1 MERNLKISGT
11 AGTDVKWTHS
21 EDGLTHQY
29 TVGNIVPRGDEGYTL
44 TLDFNYDEKQTLR
57 VEVPRKDE
65 YAVIDHSVNPEPLAI
80 VVTFSEPIRQNQ
92 DLKNLIRFD
101 TKFRTLESP
110 ALVFLGSLLYN
121 FYLHSLSSY
130 R

>member
-1 MERNLKISGT
+1 M
-11 AGTDVKWTHS
+11 
-21 EDGLTHQY
+21 
-29 TVGNIVPRGDEGYTL
+29 GNIVPRGDEGYTL

-92 DLKNLIRFD
+92 DLK
-101 TKFRTLESP
+101 T
-110 ALVFLGSLLYN
+110 
-121 FYLHSLSSY
+121 
-130 R
+130 